1 MRVPGSLATDVR
13 SLDALK
19 TGAAKDPSGA
29 VKQAAS
35 QFEALFM
42 QMVLK
47 SMRDA
52 VPKSG
57 MLEGTGADVYAS
69 MLDTQFAQAMSGRP
83 GGLSDMIARQ
93 LMRGVKAAETD
104 AAAPGA
110 DAAGPKADVAWPG
123 SEPSAPRAGSRSPV
137 DALARA
143 LLAQESPRGD
153 DDEPALYPT
162 GAQMAAMA
170 SARARAAVAAADPR
184 RESPDA
190 VAPGLRPGSGGTGMV
205 AAPAPTAPAAPDGS
219 RGAVQSAFVDRLW
232 NAAAA
237 AERSTGV
244 PAGFIV
250 GQAALETGWGRQEL
264 RHADGRSANNLFG
277 IKAGPGWRGDTVE
290 STTTEYVDGRAMKT
304 VERFR
309 AYGSHEESVADWARL
324 MASNPR
330 YAGVLQAGGSIEA
343 FSRNLQ
349 KAGYATDPEYAS
361 KLTRTIT
368 QALTL
373 RREST

>member
-83 GGLSDMIARQ
+83 GGLSEMIAKQ
-93 LMRGVKAAETD
+93 LMRGMKTEDSVGGATARPDTKASIDGLT
-104 AAAPGA
+104 
-110 DAAGPKADVAWPG
+110 
-123 SEPSAPRAGSRSPV
+123 
-137 DALARA
+137 RA
-143 LLAQESPRGD
+143 LLAQDGPRGE
-153 DDEPALYPT
+153 DDEPSMFPS
-162 GAQMAAMA
+162 GAQMAAA
-170 SARARAAVAAADPR
+170 AAARARAAPAATLAEPR
-184 RESPDA
+184 RTLPPTPAAGE
-190 VAPGLRPGSGGTGMV
+190 RPGGGGIAGTPP
-205 AAPAPTAPAAPDGS
+205 PALDGR
-219 RGAVQSAFVDRLW
+219 RGAAQSAFVDRMW
-232 NAAAA
+232 DAAAA

-250 GQAALETGWGRQEL
+250 GQAALETGWGRAEI
-264 RHADGRSANNLFG
+264 RHADGRSAHNLFG
-277 IKAGPGWRGDTVE
+277 IKAGPGWRGETVE
-290 STTTEYVDGRAMKT
+290 ATTTEFVDGRAVKT

-309 AYGSHEESVADWARL
+309 AYNSHEASFADWAKL

-330 YAGVLQAGGSIEA
+330 YAGVLQAGGSIES

-349 KAGYATDPEYAS
+349 KAGYATDPDYAS

>member
-83 GGLSDMIARQ
+83 GGLSEMIAKQ
-93 LMRGVKAAETD
+93 LMRGMKTENPVD
-104 AAAPGA
+104 GAAARP
-110 DAAGPKADVAWPG
+110 DANA
-123 SEPSAPRAGSRSPV
+123 SV
-137 DALARA
+137 DSLSRA
-143 LLAQESPRGD
+143 LLAQDAPRGD
-153 DDEPALYPT
+153 DDEPSMFPS
-162 GAQMAAMA
+162 GAQMAAA
-170 SARARAAVAAADPR
+170 AAARARAAVAATAAESR
-184 RESPDA
+184 RVLPEVPPSTA
-190 VAPGLRPGSGGTGMV
+190 RPGSGGTGGI
-205 AAPAPTAPAAPDGS
+205 AGTSAPVPEGR
-219 RGAVQSAFVDRLW
+219 RGAAQSAFVDRMW
-232 NAAAA
+232 DAAAA

-250 GQAALETGWGRQEL
+250 GQAALETGWGRAEI
-264 RHADGRSANNLFG
+264 RHADGRSAHNLFG
-277 IKAGPGWRGDTVE
+277 IKAGPGWRGETVE
-290 STTTEYVDGRAMKT
+290 ATTTEFVDGRAVKT

-309 AYGSHEESVADWARL
+309 AYDSHEASFADWAKL

-330 YAGVLQAGGSIEA
+330 YAGVLQAGGSIES

-349 KAGYATDPEYAS
+349 KAGYATDPDYAS